1 MKKLFVTLATAL
13 VLLASCSKTD
23 NDPRLVII
31 TFDGLRWQ
39 ELFSGADE
47 SLVANERF
55 VKNTAALKAAYWR
68 ETPEQRREALMPFVW
83 SYVPQHGYL
92 IGNREKNS
100 LMQVDN
106 EMSFSYPGYSE
117 MFCGWSDDDR
127 INSNDP
133 VPNPNVSVLEVVNQ
147 DPRYKGKVMMY
158 SSWESI
164 RFAVNNER
172 GGFKGSSAHEPSY
185 TDTPTAKLLQDV
197 DAGVPDGGFGGGERL
212 DCITY
217 GLAMETLKAEHPKVF
232 YVGFGDTDE
241 FAHSGE
247 YDHYLEAIHWTDL
260 YIRRIVEFC
269 ESDPFYKGKTTY
281 LMTTDHGRG
290 NKGAFTD
297 HGTGTRGS
305 AHTWMLAFGKGIKR
319 LGETSANGPFYTRQF
334 AATIADILGIDFTPG
349 NGEKQSPVD
358 PEFKGEPLDDNMSVK
373 DMGYFHEMGVKPK
386 GSGLKYKYYEGPF
399 VSVDELLTS
408 GYEDSGIV
416 NGFNIDG
423 AKADDHFGFDFH
435 GYIKIPVS
443 GRYVISVAS
452 DDGTKVF
459 IDDKLVID
467 NDGSHSVNV
476 VEASLAMDAGFHRIQ
491 VLYFDDTEGQSL
503 DVGIQGCGIS
513 YENIPGSML
522 FH

>member
-260 YIRRIVEFC
+260 YIRRIVETC
-269 ESDPFYKGKTTY
+269 EADPFYKGKTAYILTC
-281 LMTTDHGRG
+281 DHGRG
-290 NKGAFTD
+290 YGAAFRS
-297 HGTGTRGS
+297 HSASVRG
-305 AHTWMLAFGKGIKR
+305 ANQTWFIAFGNGVPA
-319 LGETSANGPFYTRQF
+319 LGETADNGVFYTKQF
-334 AATIADILGIDFTPG
+334 AATIADILGVDFTPG
-349 NGEKQSPVD
+349 NGEKCEPFDPSYYKEAEKPGASAAFAAVKASPKGHGLRYTYREGDFWSCKDVLAAPVKKSGITPVFGTED
-358 PEFKGEPLDDNMSVK
+358 VKQREDHFGIVFKGLMKIEK
-373 DMGYFHEMGVKPK
+373 T
-386 GSGLKYKYYEGPF
+386 GLYAL
-399 VSVDELLTS
+399 SMACD
-408 GYEDSGIV
+408 
-416 NGFNIDG
+416 DG
-423 AKADDHFGFDFH
+423 AKFWIDGQLFWDVDRDGGGFRESWIQLEA
-435 GYIKIPVS
+435 GYHRLEVQYWENYGGEDMQIGIE
-443 GRYVISVAS
+443 GEGIGY
-452 DDGTKVF
+452 
-459 IDDKLVID
+459 D
-467 NDGSHSVNV
+467 NLPS
-476 VEASLAMDAGFHRIQ
+476 
-491 VLYFDDTEGQSL
+491 
-503 DVGIQGCGIS
+503 
-513 YENIPGSML
+513 SML
-522 FH
+522 YYE